1 MKYVICQAMTFS
13 SQVKSNCK
21 YINSTEL
28 TGGIVCQKNSLES
41 QKYIRVAVLFK
52 GIQCNF
58 KESYSLLTI

>member
-28 TGGIVCQKNSLES
+28 TGDIVCQKISLES
-41 QKYIRVAVLFK
+41 QKYIRVAVSFK
-52 GIQCNF
+52 LIQ
-58 KESYSLLTI
+58 